1 MTVLNTLPL
10 VNAGR
15 LPRGIVKVN
24 GTALP
29 GWVEWEVTN
38 NTHRQADIFRVIYA
52 CGKLP
57 PSQNAAWLTAQT
69 NLQVAIFA
77 GFPPNAQSFE
87 ASQLMQLIL
96 GYCDSMTFDPEKNT
110 IEMTGRDL
118 TSELIDTKT
127 SEKFLNQQAS
137 QIAMTIASR
146 HGFIP
151 DVDPTGSLDG
161 SYYEIDHARVNSGAT
176 EWDLLSELADNEG
189 YNVWMDGTTL
199 HFKSQDS
206 SSAATYMIR
215 WTPADSVRAY
225 GQANA
230 MRLRFTRN
238 NMLSQ
243 KNTQVSVNSWNA
255 KMKQK
260 LSGQATAAR
269 PNAVG
274 TLNYVYSEPGL
285 TQDQANTRAKEKLKG
300 IIRNE
305 MTLSASLPGDNIL
318 NVRALVQ
325 VAGTGT
331 AFDQT
336 YWPVSVTR
344 RMSPDGGY
352 EMDVEAKNHAPET
365 ESDS

>member
-127 SEKFLNQQAS
+127 SEKFLKPG
-137 QIAMTIASR
+137 R
-146 HGFIP
+146 
-151 DVDPTGSLDG
+151 
-161 SYYEIDHARVNSGAT
+161 E
-176 EWDLLSELADNEG
+176 LLRNRPRQGEQRG
-189 YNVWMDGTTL
+189 YRMGP
-199 HFKSQDS
+199 
-206 SSAATYMIR
+206 IE
-215 WTPADSVRAY
+215 RA
-225 GQANA
+225 GRQ
-230 MRLRFTRN
+230 R
-238 NMLSQ
+238 
-243 KNTQVSVNSWNA
+243 
-255 KMKQK
+255 
-260 LSGQATAAR
+260 
-269 PNAVG
+269 
-274 TLNYVYSEPGL
+274 GL
-285 TQDQANTRAKEKLKG
+285 
-300 IIRNE
+300 
-305 MTLSASLPGDNIL
+305 
-318 NVRALVQ
+318 
-325 VAGTGT
+325 
-331 AFDQT
+331 
-336 YWPVSVTR
+336 
-344 RMSPDGGY
+344 
-352 EMDVEAKNHAPET
+352 
-365 ESDS
+365 